1 MNQFSGDHIFC
12 TKEAKHGLRENARDK
27 RERSACG
34 GTRTWLIVSALLALL
49 FSPASAWAQK
59 DTGAIGGT
67 VKDASGGVVV
77 GAKIKITDVDRGT
90 EVNEITNGVGEYTAS
105 PLKVGQYK
113 ISVEKKGFKTAIA
126 GPVVVEVQEHPTVDV
141 TLQVGQADETVT
153 VTTQSPQLETETSD
167 LGQVISGERVVTL
180 PLNGRNYAQL
190 ALLGAGVVP
199 SEPGSRVETS
209 YGFSSNGARALQN
222 NYLLDGVDNNSNLGD
237 VLTGQAYVIQP
248 SVDAIEEFKVQTNA
262 YSAEFGRGNGAI
274 LNAIIKSGT
283 NKFHGDVYEFL
294 RNNALDGRNAFDT
307 SSQPYHQNQFGATFG
322 GPIIKDRTFF
332 FVDYEGLRIA
342 QALPQLSLVPTPAE
356 IGGDFSSFL
365 TTTPAYSVDLNGN
378 QTNTVAKDCS
388 GHPTFM
394 GEIFNSRL
402 AQPYS
407 LNPSGFCGVPIGVDG
422 AGNPT
427 NIFPSSLI
435 DPLAARLSAL
445 FPAPNTSLNG
455 SNFLVDPRRTASR
468 NNFDVRIDHKISDRD
483 SLFGRFSYE
492 HQPSFT
498 PSPFQNQLDGGAFS
512 DGLED
517 DSFRSVAISE
527 THIFSSN
534 LVNEIRFGYNRINS
548 HRLQLNANE
557 NVAQELN
564 YPGVPYGPDLGGLP
578 QISIDDGT
586 ATIGSSGYLPAI
598 EKQNSY
604 VVTDNLTWI
613 HGRHS
618 AKFGTEIRNEQFTLF
633 EPSAARGNVNFASD
647 FTDNP
652 SAPTTGGEA
661 FATFLLG
668 VPDYG
673 QITSTH
679 NVDYHRQ
686 IYAVYGQDDFRM
698 TQRLTLNLG
707 LRYELFTTIKAAG
720 NEQATFDFSNDSL
733 VVPSGQNA
741 ALTPFLAAN
750 IPILSNGSEG
760 LISPDLN
767 NFAPRVGI
775 AYQITRKLVL
785 RTGYGIFY
793 GGQENGP
800 YSNPSPGFNP
810 PFFVTETFNPPC
822 FLSSANPNYPASDC
836 SISGTLPLNVLSQGF
851 PAASLTDPNTPTLFS
866 VSPKIRTP
874 FTQQWHLGFQYELPS
889 QTVVEVSYA
898 GSHGSDLYGFY
909 NGNQAV
915 PDATFCTTPPNTAGN
930 CPTAPRRPAQ
940 MCDNSVFPPNCNE
953 VFDTSIDL
961 LRSDDFSNYNSLQL
975 RVEKNFSHGLE
986 FEAAYTYAHALD
998 DASSAALGSLNNGD
1012 FRDQRYPFEEYG
1024 NADFDVRHRLVISYI
1039 YQLPFGKGKAFGGDA
1054 SGLKDQI
1061 IGNWQVAGI
1070 TTASSGNWFT
1080 ISDAVTNF
1088 SSSDGGGGVS
1098 YYEVRPNVVG
1108 NPNGAPCMPGTVFNT
1123 CAFVD
1128 NTTPFTFGNAGRNIV
1143 RGPGFQ
1149 NWDLSIFKVFPVR
1162 EQMRVEFRA
1171 EFFNIWNHVNP
1182 LFEPVGEI
1190 SEEPQPV
1197 EFGTPQ
1203 FGFAQGARDPRFIQ
1217 FALKFYF

>member
-1 MNQFSGDHIFC
+1 M
-12 TKEAKHGLRENARDK
+12 
-27 RERSACG
+27 
-34 GTRTWLIVSALLALL
+34 
-49 FSPASAWAQK
+49 
-59 DTGAIGGT
+59 
-67 VKDASGGVVV
+67 KDASGGVVV

-90 EVNEITNGVGEYTAS
+90 EIDTETNGVGEYTAS

-113 ISVEKKGFKTAIA
+113 ISVEKRGFKTALA

-534 LVNEIRFGYNRINS
+534 LVNEFRFGYNRINS

-557 NVAQELN
+557 NVAQELD

-741 ALTPFLAAN
+741 SLTPFLAAN
-750 IPILSNGSEG
+750 IPILRNGSEG

-889 QTVVEVSYA
+889 ETVVEVSYA

-915 PDATFCTTPPNTAGN
+915 PDATFCTTSPNTADN

-953 VFDTSIDL
+953 VFDTGIDL

-1024 NADFDVRHRLVISYI
+1024 NADFDVRHRLVMSYI

-1080 ISDAVTNF
+1080 ISDAVSNF